1 MHTWKIS
8 HRLMAGFG
16 LVIVTLLGM
25 SVYSM
30 LIARGI
36 DSALTANATQ
46 NAVIQRAAINFR
58 GSAHDRSIAVRDVVL
73 APNDHARL
81 KEIESIARLA
91 DFYAQSANQLDSVLK
106 TAKEIPPEVAP
117 MVQALKDIEA
127 RTVATTS
134 KVVALVQAGDRAG
147 AETLLWT
154 EAKPQYEQWL
164 AAANKLIDYEEAR
177 IINNSQTAN
186 QDASQFTGV
195 MLSITL
201 LAVLISVAVTVLVS
215 RSISRELGAEPSEVR
230 AVVQAIQQGNLTTPV
245 QVKAGDTGSV
255 MVAVRDMQQRFHEL
269 VSAVRDNI
277 AQLRATSDDIRSGNQ
292 NLGNRTEQAASSLEQ
307 TAASM
312 EELTA
317 TVRQS
322 ADSARQANVLA
333 TTAAST
339 ATKGGEVM
347 QQVVSTMQ
355 DIHHSG
361 QKIADIIGVIDG
373 IAFQTN
379 ILALNA
385 AVEAARAGEQGRGF
399 AVVATEV
406 RSLAQRSAEAAKEI
420 KALIQSSV
428 EKVGS
433 GTQLVANAGETMKE
447 IVQGVQRVNGI
458 IGEISTAASEQSD
471 GISQINVAV
480 TQLDQMTQQNG
491 ALVGESAASAENLR
505 EQAQRLAELVSVFHV
520 SGGSPASTAAHL
532 VNTPR
537 AASAPGPRGSVPPMP
552 GAPGMPGAVRRLAH

>member
-1 MHTWKIS
+1 MQTWKIS

-16 LVIVTLLGM
+16 LVVLALLGM
-25 SVYSM
+25 SVFSV
-30 LIARGI
+30 LTARGI
-36 DSALTANATQ
+36 DGALTANATQ

-73 APNDHARL
+73 APTEEARK
-81 KEIESIARLA
+81 KEVEAIARLA
-91 DFYAQSANQLDSVLK
+91 DFYAKSAAQLDDVLK
-106 TAKEIPPEVAP
+106 SALQVPPEVGP
-117 MVQALKDIEA
+117 MVQSLKDIEA
-127 RTVATTS
+127 RTVATTA
-134 KVVALVQAGDRAG
+134 KVVALMQAGDRAG
-147 AETLLWT
+147 AEALLWA

-177 IINNSQTAN
+177 IIANSQLAN
-186 QDASQFTGV
+186 KDASQFTGV

-201 LAVLISVAVTVLVS
+201 LAVLISIAVTVLVS

-230 AVVQAIQQGNLTTPV
+230 AVVQAIQQGDLTVPV
-245 QVKAGDTGSV
+245 QVKAGDSASV

-269 VSAVRDNI
+269 VSAVRDNVD
-277 AQLRATSDDIRSGNQ
+277 QLRTTSQDISTGNQ
-292 NLGNRTEQAASSLEQ
+292 NLGQRTEQAASSLEQ

-322 ADSARQANVLA
+322 ADSARQANQLA
-333 TTAAST
+333 TTAAGT

-355 DIHHSG
+355 DIHQSS

-420 KALIQSSV
+420 KSLIQTSV

-433 GTQLVANAGETMKE
+433 GAELVGNAGETMNE
-447 IVQGVQRVNGI
+447 IVRGVQRVNDI
-458 IGEISTAASEQSD
+458 IGEISSAAAEQSD
-471 GISQINVAV
+471 GISQVNVAV
-480 TQLDQMTQQNG
+480 SQLDHMTQQNG
-491 ALVGESAASAENLR
+491 ALVGESTAAADNLR
-505 EQAQRLAELVSVFHV
+505 NQAQRLAELIAVFQIN
-520 SGGSPASTAAHL
+520 AAAQGRL
-532 VNTPR
+532 VR
-537 AASAPGPRGSVPPMP
+537 SAQPGVLQIAR
-552 GAPGMPGAVRRLAH
+552 

>member
-1 MHTWKIS
+1 MQTWKIS

-16 LVIVTLLGM
+16 LVVLALLGM
-25 SVYSM
+25 SVFSV
-30 LIARGI
+30 LTARGI
-36 DSALTANATQ
+36 DGALTANATQ

-73 APNDHARL
+73 APTEEARK
-81 KEIESIARLA
+81 KEVEAIARLA
-91 DFYAQSANQLDSVLK
+91 DFYAKSAAQLDDVLK
-106 TAKEIPPEVAP
+106 SASQVPPEVGP
-117 MVQALKDIEA
+117 MVQSLKDIEA
-127 RTVATTS
+127 RTVATTA
-134 KVVALVQAGDRAG
+134 KVVALMQAGDRAG
-147 AETLLWT
+147 AEALLWA

-177 IINNSQTAN
+177 IIANSQLAN
-186 QDASQFTGV
+186 KDASQFTGV

-230 AVVQAIQQGNLTTPV
+230 SVVQAIQQGDLTVPV
-245 QVKAGDTGSV
+245 QVKAGDTTSV

-269 VSAVRDNI
+269 VSAVRDNVD
-277 AQLRATSDDIRSGNQ
+277 QLRTTSHDISTGNQ
-292 NLGNRTEQAASSLEQ
+292 NLGQRTEQAASSLEQ

-322 ADSARQANVLA
+322 ADSARQANQLA
-333 TTAAST
+333 TTAAGT

-355 DIHHSG
+355 DIHQSS

-420 KALIQSSV
+420 KSLIQTSV

-433 GTQLVANAGETMKE
+433 GAELVGNAGETMNE
-447 IVQGVQRVNGI
+447 IVRGVQRVNDI
-458 IGEISTAASEQSD
+458 IGEISSAAAEQSD
-471 GISQINVAV
+471 GISQVNVAV
-480 TQLDQMTQQNG
+480 SQLDHMTQQNG
-491 ALVGESAASAENLR
+491 ALVGESTAAADNLR
-505 EQAQRLAELVSVFHV
+505 NQAQRLAELIAVFKIN
-520 SGGSPASTAAHL
+520 SAAQGRL
-532 VNTPR
+532 VR
-537 AASAPGPRGSVPPMP
+537 AAQ
-552 GAPGMPGAVRRLAH
+552 PGMLHIAR